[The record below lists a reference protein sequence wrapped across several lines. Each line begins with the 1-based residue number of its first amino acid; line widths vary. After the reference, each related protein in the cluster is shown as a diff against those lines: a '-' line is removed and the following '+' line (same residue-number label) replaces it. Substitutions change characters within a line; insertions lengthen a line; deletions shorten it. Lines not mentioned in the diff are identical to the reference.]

1 MNGKNTFTGKNF
13 KKLAGKDQNFD
24 VIQKKFLDLRKKLL
38 RFIKL
43 VKKLIGII
51 KNSVLNELQSWKK

>member
-1 MNGKNTFTGKNF
+1 MNGKNTFTGKIF